1 MPCLEQVLI
10 WSCRQSLEMQQVAVN
25 WKQSN
30 QSCVQAAAIL
40 TPRTRYDCNNICACH
55 VWCYIIYTNIDYHVL
70 YTYKHIHATI
80 LHINNF
86 MWQLFL
92 QRWFTDVYIHT
103 YTGTIIIIIIYKHI
117 IIYIPFIYNTIHL
130 NVLYSS
136 SNSSSFWTSFE
147 QRLNKFVSILVVMY
161 IVSKWIYN
169 RKEDN
174 L

>member
-40 TPRTRYDCNNICACH
+40 TPRTWYDCNNICACH

-80 LHINNF
+80 LYSENLIYAYK
-86 MWQLFL
+86 QLHV
-92 QRWFTDVYIHT
+92 TVISPKVIYGCIYSYIHW
-103 YTGTIIIIIIYKHI
+103 YYHYYYHLQAYNHSY
-117 IIYIPFIYNTIHL
+117 IIYI
-130 NVLYSS
+130 
-136 SNSSSFWTSFE
+136 
-147 QRLNKFVSILVVMY
+147 
-161 IVSKWIYN
+161 
-169 RKEDN
+169 
-174 L
+174 